1 MRNAMDGA
9 RGEPEALA
17 ELGQLIAARVLQV
30 EPEDPARLQL
40 ACDVARS
47 RPDRDFPE
55 PLLLAPLSTPETG
68 RLLDAQPRPPRGRAR
83 EQVLAQAA
91 GNPLALIELSRAIAA
106 DPAAGRRWAAEP
118 LPLTDRLT
126 ALLAAQF
133 RGLPGASREALLVAA
148 VADSADGP
156 GTGAV
161 AGPGAGASAAGLSA
175 GVLAPAETAGLI
187 RAAAG
192 RGPQFTHPLVRSAV
206 YHAVPFADRAAAHL
220 RVAGVRRDQP
230 DRYAWHLAAAAL
242 EPDERTAA
250 LLEETAAVAQRRGG
264 AAAAARTLERAAQL
278 SPAEP
283 DRARRLLAAAGL

>member
-1 MRNAMDGA
+1 M
-9 RGEPEALA
+9 
-17 ELGQLIAARVLQV
+17 
-30 EPEDPARLQL
+30 
-40 ACDVARS
+40 
-47 RPDRDFPE
+47 
-55 PLLLAPLSTPETG
+55 
-68 RLLDAQPRPPRGRAR
+68 
-83 EQVLAQAA
+83 
-91 GNPLALIELSRAIAA
+91 ALIELSRAIAA

-156 GTGAV
+156 GAR
-161 AGPGAGASAAGLSA
+161 AGAGAARPGGVAEMAGIAGAPGLPGLSA
-175 GVLAPAETAGLI
+175 GVLAPAEEAGLI

-220 RVAGVRRDQP
+220 RVAGTLRDQP

-264 AAAAARTLERAAQL
+264 AAAAARALERAAQL

-283 DRARRLLAAAGL
+283 DRARRLLAAAGLARQATRPTGCASCAPVS